1 MKNTNILI
9 TGGAGYIGSHIVELL
24 VKAKANVIIYDNLV
38 TGFKKLINKKAKFIK
53 GDIKNLKK
61 LREVIQKNKIVSIIH
76 LAAYLN
82 ISESETNK
90 KKYYK
95 NNILGTL
102 NLVKACKNSHVK
114 TIIFSSS
121 CSVYGSVKGS
131 VNEKHSLSP
140 QSYYA
145 YTKLKGEN
153 ILKKYAY
160 RDL

>member
-53 GDIKNLKK
+53 GDTKNLKK
-61 LREVIQKNKIVSIIH
+61 LTEVIQKNKIVSIIH

-90 KKYYK
+90 KK
-95 NNILGTL
+95 IL
-102 NLVKACKNSHVK
+102 
-114 TIIFSSS
+114 
-121 CSVYGSVKGS
+121 
-131 VNEKHSLSP
+131 
-140 QSYYA
+140 
-145 YTKLKGEN
+145 
-153 ILKKYAY
+153 
-160 RDL
+160 